1 MQTTTGFEASIRE
14 PIDEC
19 PQTFVEQA
27 VELI

>member
-1 MQTTTGFEASIRE
+1 MQTTTGFKASIRE
-14 PIDEC
+14 PTEGC